1 VLQAFARHAVNLTRI
16 ESRPVPGSPPR
27 FRFFVDM
34 EGHAAGQRV
43 SRALE
48 EARAH
53 ADVRVVGSYPAHRG
67 PG

>member
-1 VLQAFARHAVNLTRI
+1 M
-16 ESRPVPGSPPR
+16 PGTPPR

-34 EGHAAGQRV
+34 EGHAAGDRV

-53 ADVRVVGSYPAHRG
+53 ADVRVVGSYPAYRAEG
-67 PG
+67 